1 LAFIKVA
8 RRDEVAEGSGRI
20 IEIGSGRFIAL
31 FNLAGTFYALDN
43 ECPHEGGPLGEGEL
57 DRGCVTCPWHGF
69 RFDLASGAC
78 VNAPRLKAVS
88 FAVQVEGDEVL
99 VEA

>member
-1 LAFIKVA
+1 LAFTKVA
-8 RRDEVAEGSGRI
+8 RRDEVADGTGRI
-20 IEIGSGRFIAL
+20 VEIGPGRFIAL

-43 ECPHEGGPLGEGEL
+43 ECPHEGGPLGEGDL

-69 RFDLASGAC
+69 RFDLATGVC
-78 VNAPRLKAVS
+78 VNSAKLKVAS
-88 FAVQVEGDEVL
+88 FPVRIEGDEVL